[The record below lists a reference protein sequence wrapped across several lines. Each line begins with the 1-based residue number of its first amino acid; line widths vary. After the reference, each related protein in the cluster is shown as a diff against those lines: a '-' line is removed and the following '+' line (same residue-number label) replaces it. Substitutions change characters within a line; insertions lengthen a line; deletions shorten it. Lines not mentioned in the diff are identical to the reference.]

1 MFGMKPHM
9 KKLSQLKNNTKS
21 LKNADDRVKV
31 AKLTNAIYRS
41 RGREKYPL
49 VNVKQEKD
57 KKKRVQD

>member
-1 MFGMKPHM
+1 M

-31 AKLTNAIYRS
+31 AKLTNVIYRS